1 MQSPVTKA
9 KWVSD
14 KELVVGTTEGKLFR
28 FFIKLDDQKV
38 PYLENPNAI
47 YTSEGLAAIWDIAIS
62 K

>member
-1 MQSPVTKA
+1 MA
-9 KWVSD
+9 
-14 KELVVGTTEGKLFR
+14 TTEGKLFR

-47 YTSEGLAAIWDIAIS
+47 YTAEGLAAIWDIAIS